1 MIIINIYKIVG
12 GKGMTKLTFIGAGSM
27 SEALISGI
35 VKSKMINGE
44 DIFVTNRA
52 NQQKL
57 ETLQNQYGVN
67 YSYNMETLLTNADA
81 VILAMKPK
89 DVKEA
94 FAEIKPF
101 LSNNT
106 LLISILAGVSIKS
119 MELLADK
126 ALPIARAMPNT
137 SATVGKSATGIA
149 MNEHVSENQKQF
161 VLKMFETIGLSTVV
175 EESQL
180 DAVTGLSGSGPAYI
194 YYLVEAMEKS
204 AVEIGLDQQIAKEL
218 IVQTLNGAAEMIA
231 TSPKTPA
238 ELRKNVTSP
247 GGTTEA
253 GIKVLESFNVQNAFI
268 QCIQE
273 AAAQSKRLGNELSE
287 ELKISN

>member
-1 MIIINIYKIVG
+1 
-12 GKGMTKLTFIGAGSM
+12 MTKLTFIGAGSM
-27 SEALISGI
+27 CEAIISGI
-35 VKSKMINGE
+35 VNSKMINGE

-52 NQQKL
+52 NQERL

-67 YSYNMETLLTNADA
+67 YSYNMETLSANADA
-81 VILAMKPK
+81 IILAMKPK

-94 FAEIKPF
+94 ITEIKPF
-101 LSNNT
+101 LADNT
-106 LLISILAGVSIKS
+106 LLISVLAGVSIKS

-149 MNEHVSENQKQF
+149 MNAYVNENQKQF
-161 VLKMFETIGLSTVV
+161 VLKIFETIGLSTVV

-194 YYLVEAMEKS
+194 YYIVEAMEKS
-204 AVEIGLDQQIAKEL
+204 AVEIGLDHQIAKEL

-231 TSPKTPA
+231 TSSKTPA

-253 GIKVLESFNVQNAFI
+253 GIKVLDSFNVQNAFI

-273 AAAQSKRLGNELSE
+273 AAAKSKQLGNTLSE
-287 ELKISN
+287 ELKITN